1 MTNLSVRW
9 GMGDFKK
16 WGVLIMGGS
25 DTPLWTMLHMRKR
38 IISPHVFL
46 DFPQILIFRVISGV
60 KKCLSYSV
68 SQEEYILWLWFL
80 VCKSKMMTSTE
91 ACYIFSKFWLSLLL
105 GRGGGSAVKGQKM
118 AQNDKNFCQSYLVSQ
133 EWYLIWLWFLVHICK
148 IISPAIFSIFSKFWF
163 WVFRVKMSKNDP

>member
-25 DTPLWTMLHMRKR
+25 DTPLWTMLHMCKR

-46 DFPQILIFRVISGV
+46 DFPQILIFRVNSGV

-68 SQEEYILWLWFL
+68 SQEEYIL
-80 VCKSKMMTSTE
+80 
-91 ACYIFSKFWLSLLL
+91 
-105 GRGGGSAVKGQKM
+105 
-118 AQNDKNFCQSYLVSQ
+118 
-133 EWYLIWLWFLVHICK
+133 
-148 IISPAIFSIFSKFWF
+148 
-163 WVFRVKMSKNDP
+163 